1 MALNITSLSA
11 HARIANDIL
20 QRSKYKNALDGVATH
35 VIQNAIPDTEYK
47 VRVMTSSNNGLTDFC
62 TDVVDDGSVVNEVSL
77 KAVGVQKSGMY
88 CESDMAKLLTDAA
101 AQSGQYATVEEAILT
116 EQATTFSQL
125 VEKALFTGDT
135 SQVSNN
141 KVDGLLTL
149 AGKNQSG
156 AIKTDV
162 AAGTAIR
169 TAIEGA
175 IIAIPTDALSLD
187 GEHLIFLG
195 QEKFNALRM
204 AYVNA
209 NLYNYP
215 VEGNDPY
222 SFTIPGYSNIRA
234 VAVKAMNGTNKGL
247 VTPAKNI
254 ITLSNMTNEAPIYW
268 DYDPYKD
275 KYISRIKQIVGIAV
289 MDMTFVQLLDFKTV

>member
-1 MALNITSLSA
+1 MALNISSLSSA
-11 HARIANDIL
+11 ARIATDIL
-20 QRSKYKNALDGVATH
+20 QKSNYRNALENVATH
-35 VIQNAIPDTEYK
+35 AVQNAIPDTEYK
-47 VRVMTSSNNGLTDFC
+47 VRVMAASNNGLTDFC
-62 TDVVDDGSVVNEVSL
+62 TNVTDDGSVVNEVSL

-101 AQSGQYATVEEAILT
+101 AMAGQYATVEEAILT

-149 AGKNQSG
+149 ADKNQSG

-162 AAGTAIR
+162 AVNTAIR
-169 TAIEGA
+169 TAIENA
-175 IIAIPTDALSLD
+175 IIAIPTDALSMD
-187 GEHLIFLG
+187 GEQLIFLG

-222 SFTIPGYSNIRA
+222 QFAVPGYSNIKV

-254 ITLSNMTNEAPIYW
+254 ITLSNMTESAPIYW
-268 DYDPYKD
+268 DYDPYLD
-275 KYISRIKQIVGIAV
+275 KYISRIKQVVGIAV
-289 MDMTFVQLLDFKTV
+289 MDMTYVQLLTFKTA